1 MVHAHGGRPPL
12 SCSRRCSPDRDAS
25 YVGALD
31 SPAEI
36 GGTDTPP
43 PPTTRVPPL
52 PFRPAGRARKGS
64 RHARAAAPRGGCR
77 PKIQMRWAWAGA
89 QPPPPPRYTARQ
101 PRCGDGNRL
110 ESRRKPPK
118 AACWYIRTG
127 TRQGKNTSAALERA
141 GEGGQPRPHVGVSV
155 IRGCDQWTA
164 GDGVAAP
171 LACGGPAHDTP
182 SARGG
187 VTVQRMGSR
196 DSPPPSRLLR
206 GPMRCGRPLRRA
218 RADRRRA
225 GCAHRSVALDPPAAF
240 SGLLLIGGT
249 VPVGGA
255 GGARAAS

>member
-64 RHARAAAPRGGCR
+64 RHARAAARRGGCR

-89 QPPPPPRYTARQ
+89 QPPPPPATQPASPVVAMETAWNPAAN
-101 PRCGDGNRL
+101 PRERPVG
-110 ESRRKPPK
+110 
-118 AACWYIRTG
+118 IRTG
-127 TRQGKNTSAALERA
+127 TRQGTNTSAALERA
-141 GEGGQPRPHVGVSV
+141 GEGGQPHPHRGVSV

-196 DSPPPSRLLR
+196 DSPPPSRLWR

-225 GCAHRSVALDPPAAF
+225 GCAHRSVSLDPPAAF
-240 SGLLLIGGT
+240 SGG
-249 VPVGGA
+249 
-255 GGARAAS
+255 SC